1 MLTTVGKR
9 VLINLMK
16 KLLTAAS
23 SLGLFLA
30 TASPVLADLDFSVRP
45 ARGTVNAD
53 TSPGAIITFVVAF
66 IIIIAV
72 LAALVM
78 IVIGS
83 LQWITSGG
91 DKTKVDAAR
100 NHIISAV
107 IGLVVIALSF
117 VIINVVMQA
126 LGIGSLTNI
135 HLQTLPDIS
144 GKPSN

>member
-1 MLTTVGKR
+1 VKH

-23 SLGLFLA
+23 SSLGLFLA
-30 TASPVLADLDFSVRP
+30 SVSPALADLDFSVRR
-45 ARGTVNAD
+45 ARGTINAD

-72 LAALVM
+72 LAALIM
-78 IVIGS
+78 IVIGA

-91 DKTKVDAAR
+91 DKTKVDSAR
-100 NHIISAV
+100 NHIISAI

-126 LGIGSLTNI
+126 LGIGSLTDI
-135 HLQTLPDIS
+135 KLQTLPEIS
-144 GKPSN
+144 GLRN